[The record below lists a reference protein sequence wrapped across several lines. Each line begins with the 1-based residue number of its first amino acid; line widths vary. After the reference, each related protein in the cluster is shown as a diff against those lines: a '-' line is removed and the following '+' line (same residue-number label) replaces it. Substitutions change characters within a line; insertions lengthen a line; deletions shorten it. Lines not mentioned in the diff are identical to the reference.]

1 MHDNASGEI
10 CFMKGEM
17 EEARKQFDKAIQ
29 LDPTNP
35 TPYVNT
41 AMAILNTPPP
51 NGQMPDANE
60 VMKFLEKGIEVDPS
74 FMAAYIQLGQLKLGT
89 ATDLDAARQVVA
101 LYDKALE
108 NCRTPE
114 EIKEVCSMRILAV
127 AQVDAASLLK
137 METFQM

>member
-1 MHDNASGEI
+1 
-10 CFMKGEM
+10 MKGEM
-17 EEARKQFDKAIQ
+17 EDARRQFEKAIE
-29 LDPTNP
+29 LEPINP

-51 NGQMPDANE
+51 NGQMPDAQA
-60 VMKFLEKGIEVDPS
+60 VMRHLEKAIEVDPS

-89 ATDLDAARQVVA
+89 ATDLEAARKVVE
-101 LYDKALE
+101 LYDQALE
-108 NCRTPE
+108 NCRSPE

-127 AQVDAASLLK
+127 AQVDAASLLQ